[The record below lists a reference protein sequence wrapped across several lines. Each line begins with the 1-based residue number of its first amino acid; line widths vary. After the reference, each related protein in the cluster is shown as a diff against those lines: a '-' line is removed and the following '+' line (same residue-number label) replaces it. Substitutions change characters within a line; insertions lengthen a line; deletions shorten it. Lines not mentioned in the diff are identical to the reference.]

1 MEMLN
6 GDSSSSS
13 LEEEDKKEE
22 EAKLSM
28 PPNNIKIV
36 IFSFL
41 STNELVCR
49 YSKVSK
55 GIRQLLADCKN
66 S

>member
-6 GDSSSSS
+6 RDSSSSS
-13 LEEEDKKEE
+13 VEDVKKEE
-22 EAKLSM
+22 ESKLAA
-28 PPNNIKIV
+28 PTNNIKLV

-41 STNELVCR
+41 STNELLCR

-55 GIRQLLADCKN
+55 GMRQLLADNKN

>member
-1 MEMLN
+1 MDMLN
-6 GDSSSSS
+6 RDSSSSS
-13 LEEEDKKEE
+13 LEEDKKEE
-22 EAKLSM
+22 EEAKLAI
-28 PPNNIKIV
+28 PPNNIKLV

-41 STNELVCR
+41 STNELLCR

-55 GIRQLLADCKN
+55 GMRQLLADCKN